1 MGLSP
6 NLSGCCDPKKE
17 NPPQVKML
25 LFDIDGTLLHTG
37 GAGSRALEKAFEDL
51 FGIEGAWKGI
61 IPDGKTDPMIIQ
73 EMALGSLGRFLEG
86 TEYEKVVCSYEKYF
100 ETEIRTAASF
110 RLMPGIPGLFK
121 KLLSLEG
128 FLLGVA
134 TGNFEAPAWGKLE
147 RGGLRGCFSF
157 GGFGSDSHDR
167 TELTSRAVRRG
178 ELLAG
183 RKFLA
188 SEVVVIGDTPF
199 DVRAGKNLG
208 FKTVAVA
215 TGHTA
220 GPAWEEHAPDFV
232 LSDFSDT
239 GAAVD
244 LLSRI

>member
-1 MGLSP
+1 
-6 NLSGCCDPKKE
+6 
-17 NPPQVKML
+17 ML

-37 GAGSRALEKAFEDL
+37 GAGRRALEKAFEEL
-51 FGIEGAWKGI
+51 FGIQGAWKGI

-73 EMALGSLGRFLEG
+73 EMALGSVGRFLERE
-86 TEYEKVVCSYEKYF
+86 EYEKAVCSYEKYF
-100 ETEIRTAASF
+100 QTEIRRAGSF
-110 RLMPGIPGLFK
+110 RLMPGIPELLK
-121 KLLSLEG
+121 KLSGCEG

-147 RGGLRGCFSF
+147 RGGLRQCFSF

-167 TELTSRAVRRG
+167 TGLTSRAVRRG
-178 ELLAG
+178 ELLSG

-215 TGHTA
+215 TGQTTGA
-220 GPAWEEHAPDFV
+220 AWQEYAPDLV

-239 GAAVD
+239 AAAVD
-244 LLSRI
+244 LLARI